1 MGFVRKRPSKTRG
14 TRYQSVALLDG
25 RQVELGTFESFSVAT
40 DAWQHAET
48 AARRGLPGGDPRA
61 ARRPFADVAEE
72 YLATQQLAASTRK
85 SCTSLVRTHLIPRL
99 RAVPIADVSPAM
111 LGAWLSDCRSVR
123 CAGRRRPARRAVSV
137 AGGPGRRV
145 LHAAPAGC
153 RGPAA
158 ADCHASVSPRVVS
171 RVAAPRR

>member
-25 RQVELGTFESFSVAT
+25 RQVELGTFDSFCLAT

-72 YLATQQLAASTRK
+72 YLATQQLASSTRK
-85 SCTSLVRTHLIPRL
+85 STPRTCARTS
-99 RAVPIADVSPAM
+99 SPAS
-111 LGAWLSDCRSVR
+111 ARSR
-123 CAGRRRPARRAVSV
+123 SPT
-137 AGGPGRRV
+137 
-145 LHAAPAGC
+145 
-153 RGPAA
+153 
-158 ADCHASVSPRVVS
+158 SPR
-171 RVAAPRR
+171 R